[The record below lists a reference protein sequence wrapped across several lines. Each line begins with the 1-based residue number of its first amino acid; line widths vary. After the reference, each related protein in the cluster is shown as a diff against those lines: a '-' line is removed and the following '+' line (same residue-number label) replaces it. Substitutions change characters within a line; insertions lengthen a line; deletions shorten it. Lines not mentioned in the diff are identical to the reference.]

1 MGSLKILLKKGD
13 LTNPNNWRGINLLDI
28 SSKVVSLVVTV
39 RLQKAL
45 ERYGIPNQFGSTP
58 KTGCPDGSFSIKS
71 ILQMRNAYDLNTWVV
86 FVDLVKAFDTI
97 HHELLFK
104 LLGKFG
110 IPEYLIR
117 VIRNLYSDFKVE
129 IKVGKCKS
137 ILDYG
142 TGVKKGDNLAPVL
155 FIIVMQFMA

>member
-45 ERYGIPNQFGSTP
+45 ERYGIPNQFGSSP

-71 ILQMRNAYDLNTWVV
+71 ILQMRNEYDLNTWVV
-86 FVDLVKAFDTI
+86 FVDLVKAFDMI

-104 LLGKFG
+104 PLGKFG

-117 VIRNLYSDFKVE
+117 VIRNLY
-129 IKVGKCKS
+129 
-137 ILDYG
+137 
-142 TGVKKGDNLAPVL
+142 
-155 FIIVMQFMA
+155 